1 MTHRGDRTREAA
13 TYARIHTLE
22 TTPEQY
28 EEGRTIVTEQLLP
41 WARESTGYR
50 GLLGLVTPEHDRS
63 LVITLWADEESFER
77 SSEPADNLSAA
88 AAKASGATRRAL
100 ESYEV
105 TILDLPA

>member
-1 MTHRGDRTREAA
+1 M
-13 TYARIHTLE
+13 
-22 TTPEQY
+22 
-28 EEGRTIVTEQLLP
+28 TEQLLP

-50 GLLGLVTPEHDRS
+50 GLIGLVEPRSTTRS